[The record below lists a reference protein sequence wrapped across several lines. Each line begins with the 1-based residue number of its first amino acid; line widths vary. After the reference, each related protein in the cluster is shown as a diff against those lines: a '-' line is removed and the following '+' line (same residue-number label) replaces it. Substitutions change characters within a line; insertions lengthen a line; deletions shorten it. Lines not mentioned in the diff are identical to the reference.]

1 MVDLDGGAHG
11 GGLVGVYGVH
21 VDVEAGEGPVGDSRD
36 WGVGARVSLAL
47 SGLRELRV
55 ADGRW

>member
-1 MVDLDGGAHG
+1 
-11 GGLVGVYGVH
+11 
-21 VDVEAGEGPVGDSRD
+21 VGDSRD
-36 WGVGARVSLAL
+36 WGAGARVSLAL